1 MRRMLDPK
9 EAGGSVKQYYHF
21 IEIST
26 KDGEQICFNYTSTDE
41 TKLTKETI
49 ASALIGK
56 KLICTGYVK
65 VNNAA
70 KTIESLY
77 GSNDGFNDVITVKW
91 VDLTTLANSTKD
103 INISYITDRVFPV
116 D

>member
-9 EAGGSVKQYYHF
+9 EVGGSVKQYYHS
-21 IEIST
+21 IEIGTNDS
-26 KDGEQICFNYTSTDE
+26 EQICFNYTSTDE

-56 KLICTGYVK
+56 KLICTGYVE

-70 KTIESLY
+70 KTIEYLY
-77 GSNDGFNDVITVKW
+77 GVNTGFHDVVRVKW
-91 VDLTTLANSTKD
+91 VDLTTLANSTKE
-103 INISYITDRVFPV
+103 INISYITDKVFPV